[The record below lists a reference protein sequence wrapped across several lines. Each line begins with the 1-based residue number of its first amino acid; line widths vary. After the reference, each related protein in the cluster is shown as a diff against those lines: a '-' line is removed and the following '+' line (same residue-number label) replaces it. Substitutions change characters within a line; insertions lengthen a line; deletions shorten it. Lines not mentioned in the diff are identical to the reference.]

1 MFTVDIDTGGTM
13 TDALVSNGS
22 EIRAF
27 KVDTTP
33 HDYTVSFRECL
44 AEAARQ
50 FGYKGV
56 PAFLDDVKLIRWSST
71 ITSNVIGERR
81 GAKVGLLVSR
91 GHEQDL
97 YGSGRSPIVDE
108 LVEEHNVIGLPDN
121 PTAQD
126 VLGAVKGLLEEGV
139 RRVCVSL
146 KGAFPDNR
154 PELQVKGIV
163 ERQYPD
169 HYLGAVPVLL
179 GSEMAQISHDT
190 TRTHYSVINAY
201 VHNQL
206 AASLFKAEDALK
218 YEDRWNGP
226 LLIGHTNGG
235 VARVGK
241 TKAVDTIESG
251 PIFGTFGGA
260 YFAHRYSIPDVL
272 CFDVGGTTT
281 KASIIRNG
289 EPVFRRGGD
298 LVGIPV
304 QTSFAMLRSAVLGG
318 GSVAR
323 PDKDGQVLLGPESM
337 GASPGPACYA
347 LGGSEA
353 TLTDALLV
361 LGILDPKAFL
371 GGRRPLNVELAAQA
385 IQRKLANPLGVS
397 VEQAAALVR
406 DEAISI
412 MADLARATLEEARL
426 DPAAVSLF
434 AYGGNGPLFG
444 ALLAERLGIPDVVV
458 FNLSPVFSAFGSA
471 ISDVVHVYERGVG
484 ADIAEPGGA
493 GQVGDALHQLHVLA
507 ARDLSGEGFSID
519 QAKVE
524 IEAEISDGAHDPISV
539 RVEGIPNHT
548 ASRSILHAYQRQAS
562 GRGQRA
568 LVQALALKVTHPIEK
583 YELPRLAKGEG
594 RTPKAVSTRPITV
607 DSEPVS
613 AQLYHWPDLDPGSVI
628 GGPAIVTADALTCL
642 VPAGWR
648 MTLDEFGNG
657 RLAREGHGQ
666 TAGSTQ

>member
-22 EIRAF
+22 EIRTF

-33 HDYTVSFRECL
+33 HDLTVSFRECL
-44 AEAARQ
+44 VEAARQ
-50 FGYKGV
+50 FGYDGV
-56 PAFLDDVKLIRWSST
+56 QAFLDNVNLIRWSST
-71 ITSNVIGERR
+71 ITSNVLGERR

-91 GHEQDL
+91 GHEQGL
-97 YGSGRSPIVDE
+97 YAPGRSPIVDE
-108 LVEEHNVIGLPDN
+108 LVDEQNVIGLPDN
-121 PTAQD
+121 PTTQD

-146 KGAFPDNR
+146 KSAFPDNR
-154 PELQVKGIV
+154 AELQVKSII

-179 GSEMAQISHDT
+179 GSEMAQISDDT

-201 VHNQL
+201 VHSQL

-218 YEDRWNGP
+218 YDDRWSGP

-260 YFAHRYSIPDVL
+260 YFARRYSIPNVV

-281 KASIIRNG
+281 KASVVRNG
-289 EPVFRRGGD
+289 EPVFQRGGN

-304 QTSFAMLRSAVLGG
+304 KTSLAMLGTAVLGG
-318 GSVAR
+318 GSIAR
-323 PDKDGQVLLGPESM
+323 PDKEGQVSLGPESM

-361 LGILDPKAFL
+361 LGYLDAKAFL
-371 GGRRPLNVELAAQA
+371 GGRRSLNLELAAQA
-385 IQRKLANPLGVS
+385 IQRNLANPLGVS
-397 VEQAAALVR
+397 VEQGAALVR

-412 MADLARATLEEARL
+412 MADLVRDILEEGRL
-426 DPAAVSLF
+426 DPSGVSLF

-444 ALLAERLGIPDVVV
+444 AVVAERLGIPDVVV

-471 ISDVVHVYERGVG
+471 ISDVVHVYERGIG
-484 ADIAEPGGA
+484 ANIAEPGGA
-493 GQVGDALHQLHVLA
+493 GQVGDALRQLHSLA
-507 ARDLSGEGFSID
+507 TRDLSGEGFAIG

-524 IEAEISDGAHDPISV
+524 IQAEMSDGEHAPISV
-539 RVEGIPNHT
+539 RAEGTQNGVT
-548 ASRSILHAYQRQAS
+548 SGALLQAYQRQAS
-562 GRGQRA
+562 GHGQRA
-568 LVQALALKVTHPIEK
+568 LVQSLTLKVTHPIGK
-583 YELPRLAKGEG
+583 YELPRLMKGDG
-594 RTPKAVSTRPITV
+594 GTPKSTSKRPIV
-607 DSEPVS
+607 LDSRPLQ
-613 AQLYHWPDLDPGSVI
+613 AQLYLWSDLDPGSAI
-628 GGPAIVTADALTCL
+628 GGPAIVTADTLTCL

-648 MTLDEFGNG
+648 ITIDEFGNG
-657 RLAREGHGQ
+657 RLARELHGK
-666 TAGSTQ
+666 AARSTQ

>member
-22 EIRAF
+22 EMRAF

-44 AEAARQ
+44 GEAARQ
-50 FGYKGV
+50 FGYEGV

-71 ITSNVIGERR
+71 ITSNVIGERS

-97 YGSGRSPIVDE
+97 YGPGRSPIVDE
-108 LVEEHNVIGLPDN
+108 LVEEHNVIGLPEN
-121 PTAQD
+121 PSTQD
-126 VLGAVKGLLEEGV
+126 VLGAIKGLLEEGV

-201 VHNQL
+201 VHSKL

-260 YFAHRYSIPDVL
+260 YFARRYSIPNVL

-289 EPVFRRGGD
+289 EPVFQRGGD
-298 LVGIPV
+298 LVGVPV
-304 QTSFAMLRSAVLGG
+304 QTSFALLRSAVLGG
-318 GSVAR
+318 GSIAR
-323 PDKDGQVLLGPESM
+323 PDKDGQVSLGPESM
-337 GASPGPACYA
+337 GASPGPACYG
-347 LGGSEA
+347 LGGGEA

-361 LGILDPKAFL
+361 LGIWIPRLFSVE
-371 GGRRPLNVELAAQA
+371 GGRSIWSSPPGPSRESSPIRSACRSSRLPRWCATK
-385 IQRKLANPLGVS
+385 RSRSWPTS
-397 VEQAAALVR
+397 VG
-406 DEAISI
+406 S
-412 MADLARATLEEARL
+412 TLEEGQL
-426 DPAAVSLF
+426 DPGTVTLF

-444 ALLAERLGIPDVVV
+444 ALVAERLGIPDVVV

-471 ISDVVHVYERGVG
+471 ISDVVHVYKRGVG

-493 GQVGDALHQLHVLA
+493 GRVGDALHQLHALA

-524 IEAEISDGAHDPISV
+524 IEAEISDGEHDPISV
-539 RVEGIPNHT
+539 RVEGAPNGT
-548 ASRSILHAYQRQAS
+548 GPRSILHAYQRQAT

-568 LVQALALKVTHPIEK
+568 LV
-583 YELPRLAKGEG
+583 G
-594 RTPKAVSTRPITV
+594 R
-607 DSEPVS
+607 
-613 AQLYHWPDLDPGSVI
+613 WP
-628 GGPAIVTADALTCL
+628 
-642 VPAGWR
+642 
-648 MTLDEFGNG
+648 
-657 RLAREGHGQ
+657 
-666 TAGSTQ
+666 

>member
-1 MFTVDIDTGGTM
+1 
-13 TDALVSNGS
+13 
-22 EIRAF
+22 
-27 KVDTTP
+27 
-33 HDYTVSFRECL
+33 
-44 AEAARQ
+44 
-50 FGYKGV
+50 
-56 PAFLDDVKLIRWSST
+56 
-71 ITSNVIGERR
+71 
-81 GAKVGLLVSR
+81 
-91 GHEQDL
+91 
-97 YGSGRSPIVDE
+97 
-108 LVEEHNVIGLPDN
+108 
-121 PTAQD
+121 
-126 VLGAVKGLLEEGV
+126 
-139 RRVCVSL
+139 
-146 KGAFPDNR
+146 
-154 PELQVKGIV
+154 
-163 ERQYPD
+163 
-169 HYLGAVPVLL
+169 
-179 GSEMAQISHDT
+179 
-190 TRTHYSVINAY
+190 VINAY
-201 VHNQL
+201 VHSKL

-226 LLIGHTNGG
+226 LLIGHTSGG

-260 YFAHRYSIPDVL
+260 YFARRYSIPNVL

-289 EPVFRRGGD
+289 EPVFQRGGD
-298 LVGIPV
+298 LVGVPV

-323 PDKDGQVLLGPESM
+323 PDKDGQVSLGPESM
-337 GASPGPACYA
+337 GASPGPACYG
-347 LGGSEA
+347 LGGGEA

-361 LGILDPKAFL
+361 LGYLDPKAFL
-371 GGRRPLNVELAAQA
+371 GGRRPLNLELAAQA
-385 IQRKLANPLGVS
+385 IHRKLANPLGVS

-412 MADLARATLEEARL
+412 MADLIGATLEEGQL
-426 DPAAVSLF
+426 GPGTVTLF

-444 ALLAERLGIPDVVV
+444 ALVAERLGIPDVVV

-471 ISDVVHVYERGVG
+471 ISDVVHVYERGIG

-493 GQVGDALHQLHVLA
+493 GQVSDALHHLHALA

-524 IEAEISDGAHDPISV
+524 IEAEISDGEHDPISV
-539 RVEGIPNHT
+539 RVEGALNGTGP
-548 ASRSILHAYQRQAS
+548 RSILHAYQRQAT

-568 LVQALALKVTHPIEK
+568 VVGALALKVTHPIGK

-594 RTPKAVSTRPITV
+594 GTPKAVSARPITV
-607 DSEPVS
+607 ASKPVS
-613 AQLYHWPDLDPGSVI
+613 AQLYHWPDLGPGSAI

-648 MTLDEFGNG
+648 MTIDEFGNG
-657 RLAREGHGQ
+657 RLARERHGKA
-666 TAGSTQ
+666 AGSTQ